1 MSSEEVMVAQNQ
13 GIGQKITQVA
23 ILLQTQR
30 EATITAINLAIPA
43 AINLVEIIKHR
54 VKGLYQVN
62 SFERVPDSN
71 KTRMKI
77 KLSFNPLNPAD
88 KGYQE
93 PIPENQVNEK
103 TLDELKKPPQRTFT
117 SGEEN
122 KRPEYTDRPARRRG
136 GRRPRGGETMPRSD
150 EKEHQEEEKTRWPR
164 GNRRSRRSRRGGRND
179 RDDGGVRNDRG
190 DRGGRSGRGGRGGRG
205 NRGGR
210 GDRGDRDYQ
219 GDTQRYNRRTRPRR
233 GPPRDG
239 LAPESEAKAP
249 AVITTSGW
257 DAI

>member
-62 SFERVPDSN
+62 SFERVPDSK

-77 KLSFNPLNPAD
+77 KLSLNPLNPAD
-88 KGYQE
+88 KGFQD
-93 PIPENQVNEK
+93 PIPESQVIEK
-103 TLDELKKPPQRTFT
+103 TLDDLKKPPQRTFAP
-117 SGEEN
+117 GEEN
-122 KRPEYTDRPARRRG
+122 RRPEYTDRPARRRG

-150 EKEHQEEEKTRWPR
+150 EKEHQEEEKTSWPR
-164 GNRRSRRSRRGGRND
+164 GNRRTRRVRRGGRND
-179 RDDGGVRNDRG
+179 RGDGDRG
-190 DRGGRSGRGGRGGRG
+190 DRGGRGGRGYRG
-205 NRGGR
+205 YR

-219 GDTQRYNRRTRPRR
+219 GNSQRYSRRSRPRR

-239 LAPESEAKAP
+239 ITAESEAKAP
-249 AVITTSGW
+249 AVINVGNW
-257 DAI
+257 DDVKS